1 MIQELFDKI
10 IARLPKRQKDIVS
23 QRFGVAGSKQKT
35 LAALGTKYGITRE
48 RVRQIESAAVKSIA
62 QAAGQERALVDAF
75 EKACAH
81 IEVNGGTRRADILP
95 GEMEVILKDASL
107 TPEYIELLFAVFK
120 KPLFF
125 VENKDMHAL
134 WYLDAESLKR
144 NKEVV
149 KKFSQLLRG
158 KKEELIE
165 RGQFHKIFAQATRM
179 HRIKDHV
186 ALNYLSSAKQF
197 AVNPFGDFGLSA
209 WPEIVPKTIR
219 DKSYLILKKEKT
231 PMHFRAIA
239 RAIDTAGFDA
249 KRAHPQTVHNE
260 LIKDRRFVLVG
271 RGLYS
276 LREFG
281 IVPGTTREI
290 LRHILKKNGPLP
302 LDAVVQLVG
311 QQRVLKHN
319 TIVLNLQ
326 NKKYF
331 KRNTQGM
338 YHIA

>member
-1 MIQELFDKI
+1 MIQKI
-10 IARLPKRQKDIVS
+10 LDTIVAQLPKRQKDIVS
-23 QRFGVAGSKQKT
+23 QRFGVCGTKQKT
-35 LAALGTKYGITRE
+35 LAALGAKYGITRE

-62 QAAGQERALVDAF
+62 VMAQREHALVDAF
-75 EKACAH
+75 GKAYAH
-81 IEVNGGTRRADILP
+81 IETSGGTRRADILP
-95 GEMEVILKDASL
+95 KELSVILADSSV
-107 TPEYIELLFAVFK
+107 TPEYIELLFAAFK
-120 KPLFF
+120 KPSFF
-125 VENKDMHAL
+125 AENKEMRAL
-134 WYLDAESLKR
+134 WYADAESLKR
-144 NKEVV
+144 NKDVV
-149 KKFSQLLRG
+149 KKFAQILRG

-165 RGQFHKIFAQATRM
+165 RGQFHKIFAQATRT
-179 HRIKDHV
+179 HRVKDHV
-186 ALNYLSSAKQF
+186 ALNYLANAKQF

-231 PMHFRAIA
+231 PMHFRDIA
-239 RAIDTAGFDA
+239 HAIDRASFDP

-331 KRNTQGM
+331 KRNQQGA